1 RVRDD
6 LATLPAQ
13 FGWQVLCGSTGSGKT
28 RLLQALA
35 REGAQVLDLEA
46 LAAHRGSVLGALPD
60 LAQPMQKSFD
70 SALWARLRQLS
81 PARPVYVESES

>member
-1 RVRDD
+1 
-6 LATLPAQ
+6 
-13 FGWQVLCGSTGSGKT
+13 QVLCGSTGSGKT

-81 PARPVYVESES
+81 PARPVYVESESRK